1 MKEFDKTDA
10 RNVLESL
17 RRRAANRL
25 DPGRD
30 RPDGPLP
37 TEHIGGELEGTFQFK
52 LINQDGSVETVQ
64 THNSLVD
71 VGRNAL
77 LQYLADISDS
87 VTDYTFSG
95 DGATTQFTL
104 PYPYK
109 PITDVVDV
117 SVGGASQTEHTD
129 YSVDYQTGT
138 IYFDAAPGSGT
149 DNISVDV
156 DYTTHPFRWLGVGTD
171 GTAVADGQ
179 TGLLAESTRVD
190 LDSGFYTRDEGAVE
204 VTGRWTFAEGQANVS
219 IAEAGLFAVP
229 SSAPVGG
236 DMLNRTVVSPTI
248 DKSSSQSLQV
258 DWTLSMS

>member
-1 MKEFDKTDA
+1 MRDFDKTDA

-30 RPDGPLP
+30 REDGPLP
-37 TEHIGGELEGTFQFK
+37 TEHIGGELEGTFQFT
-52 LINQDGSVETVQ
+52 LINPDGSVETVQ

-71 VGRNAL
+71 QGRNAL
-77 LQYLADISDS
+77 LQYIADISDS
-87 VTDYTFSG
+87 VTGYTFSG

-117 SVGGASQTEHTD
+117 SVDGADQVEHTD
-129 YSVDYQTGT
+129 FSVDYQSGT
-138 IYFDAAPGSGT
+138 LYFDTAPSSGT
-149 DNISVDV
+149 DNVSVDV
-156 DYTTHPFRWLGVGTD
+156 DYTTHPWRWLAVGTD
-171 GTAVADGQ
+171 GSSVADGQ
-179 TGLLAESTRVD
+179 TSLGSESTRVD
-190 LDSGFYTRDEGAVE
+190 LESGYYTRDEGAVE
-204 VTGRWTFAEGQANVS
+204 VTGRWLFGEGQANVS

-229 SSAPVGG
+229 SSAPVNG

-248 DKSSSQSLQV
+248 DKSSSQALQV